1 MTGRVGEIVL
11 APWRPFLF
19 VPIATPWGA
28 VQFLTG
34 ALTVPGATFS
44 IASGDTVAIWICRE

>member
-1 MTGRVGEIVL
+1 MTGVIGDIVPS
-11 APWRPFLF
+11 PWRPFLF

-34 ALTVPGATFS
+34 ALTVPGAPFS
-44 IASGDTVAIWICRE
+44 VARNDQVAIWFCR